1 MKTMQKQGSNF
12 TLLVVLCSAL
22 FAVTSHAE
30 NLAVRNCTWCHGGS
44 ANGYSPAPA
53 LAGQRPQ
60 YVEKQLANFRA
71 HTRDNPFARQYMWG
85 AARNLDAQSV
95 RNLATY
101 FASLPPRAASD
112 GVPNLVA
119 LGRTIYQEGMPDAN
133 IVACVVCH
141 GPNAEGIREIP
152 RLGGLDYSYLK
163 RRLEQWNEGYHAAAG
178 PPMISISSK
187 LSDDQIEALASYLS
201 FVK

>member
-12 TLLVVLCSAL
+12 TILVVLCSAL
-22 FAVTSHAE
+22 FAATSHAE

-60 YVEKQLANFRA
+60 YVEKQLANFRV

-95 RNLATY
+95 RILATY

-141 GPNAEGIREIP
+141 GPNAEGVREIP

-187 LSDDQIEALASYLS
+187 LSSDQMEALASYLS
-201 FVK
+201 FVR